1 MLTGRKTI
9 LHRSVKVEE
18 AHRQHTGA
26 VAYLAGHHAAA
37 AKAYIGA
44 QHFAFYGCKNAG

>member
-1 MLTGRKTI
+1 MLTGRQAI

-26 VAYLAGHHAAA
+26 IANLAGHHTAAT
-37 AKAYIGA
+37 KAYIGA
-44 QHFAFYGCKNAG
+44 QHFAFYGRKNAG